1 MTGNLVN
8 LFLVIVIFIIVTA
21 CVCRSGRNDEP
32 AVSPAQK
39 DSSRSNASRDLSAD
53 ASENQEIPL
62 GDKNNKED
70 STNKKSDDGDF
81 TVEHIA
87 VQNPGY
93 KEFDRQI
100 KEDKTLEKAAV
111 QLNKSLIL
119 PNDIVLRTKDCGEIN
134 AFFDSNDQSVTVCYE
149 LMEHFYKL
157 FRSSGDNDEK
167 AYDAMFDA
175 VRFAFLHEIGHAL
188 IYNYKLP
195 VTGNEEDAA
204 DRCSSFINLTE
215 LGDVGVRSVLAASD
229 AFKLESKGSVPS
241 ERNMADEH
249 LLQEQRSYN
258 SLCMTYGSNP
268 PKYSYIVDDG
278 YLPKSRAD
286 RCPGEYE
293 KTAQSW
299 GNLLAPWRK
308 N

>member
-1 MTGNLVN
+1 MSRNLYN
-8 LFLVIVIFIIVTA
+8 LFAVIVILIIITA
-21 CVCRSGRNDEP
+21 CVCRSDRNNEP
-32 AVSPAQK
+32 TPI
-39 DSSRSNASRDLSAD
+39 DSSKLNSAENKPNLTEEV
-53 ASENQEIPL
+53 SE
-62 GDKNNKED
+62 
-70 STNKKSDDGDF
+70 NKKSDKGDF
-81 TVEHIA
+81 IVEHIE
-87 VQNPGY
+87 VKNPRY
-93 KEFDRQI
+93 EEIDRQI
-100 KEDKTLEKAAV
+100 KEDKTLEKAAAK
-111 QLNKSLIL
+111 LNRSLSL

-134 AFFDSNDQSVTVCYE
+134 AFFDSDDQSVTVCYE

-167 AYDAMFDA
+167 AYDSMFDA

-195 VTGNEEDAA
+195 ITGNEEDAA

-229 AFKLESKGSVPS
+229 AFKLESKGNVPS
-241 ERNMADEH
+241 ERNLADEH

-268 PKYSYIVDDG
+268 TKYAFIVEKG
-278 YLPKSRAD
+278 YLPQSRAE

-293 KTAQSW
+293 RTAQSW
-299 GNLLAPWRK
+299 GDLLEPWRK